1 MSGVGSWIIA
11 ACMFQQLH
19 AQDTRV
25 SAQSLQSPLP
35 RWQVAAAD
43 SVGRARLQMS
53 RPIWQI
59 GADNYTRHMGF
70 FCQQEWKFEKTMR
83 IPLRMRLG
91 NLEYVDR
98 LEGKR
103 R

>member
-1 MSGVGSWIIA
+1 
-11 ACMFQQLH
+11 
-19 AQDTRV
+19 
-25 SAQSLQSPLP
+25 
-35 RWQVAAAD
+35 
-43 SVGRARLQMS
+43 
-53 RPIWQI
+53 
-59 GADNYTRHMGF
+59 MGF